1 MRLSQF
7 FVSWRAVALAA
18 PFLAGSLAQ
27 ATAAG
32 NYEFLAAPQTDLNR
46 VFRLD
51 KASGEVGACQY
62 GLKEGAT
69 SCLACYPPGEGA
81 KAGAFSDYALVASR
95 HSGEGG
101 VFSRRSALGH
111 DVDLFRAQRKLRGLH
126 PAREIGS
133 PVTATLS
140 ADAMKRAAA
149 QAALDHV
156 VHGMRLE
163 RHRLDRGAFRW
174 ICIGEKGARGPRGDR
189 RADLGAHAASRRKGS
204 KIKLSTLDETPELDL
219 TVDGADE
226 FDAALRLIKG
236 GGGALLR
243 EKIVAAASKRMF
255 VIADATKE
263 VEPLGAFPCRSRS
276 TALARATRL
285 SHRARRARPRG

>member
-62 GLKEGAT
+62 GLKEGT
-69 SCLACYPPGEGA
+69 QVGVTLCYPPGEGA

-101 VFSRRSALGH
+101 VFR
-111 DVDLFRAQRKLRGLH
+111 VDLRSGMMSICFVLN
-126 PAREIGS
+126 E
-133 PVTATLS
+133 S
-140 ADAMKRAAA
+140 AVVCTP
-149 QAALDHV
+149 QA
-156 VHGMRLE
+156 
-163 RHRLDRGAFRW
+163 
-174 ICIGEKGARGPRGDR
+174 K
-189 RADLGAHAASRRKGS
+189 
-204 KIKLSTLDETPELDL
+204 
-219 TVDGADE
+219 
-226 FDAALRLIKG
+226 
-236 GGGALLR
+236 
-243 EKIVAAASKRMF
+243 
-255 VIADATKE
+255 
-263 VEPLGAFPCRSRS
+263 
-276 TALARATRL
+276 
-285 SHRARRARPRG
+285 